1 MASRRGS
8 GLVAW
13 RLDVAAGGLA
23 GLLGGLV
30 VGWLEAAQGM
40 MAGGVA
46 ALTATAPGWGAFLAF
61 AVLVGA
67 GFGAVFGHQPGGHAA
82 TLGAGLVTG
91 LLSWVLGPL
100 TLLPLLAGE
109 APTWSLAA
117 ATAAFPYLIGA
128 LLYGGLTGLGLHLL
142 AAAYL
147 AARPAPAPAAP
158 VPPPPTARVIVL
170 GGGFGGVAAAQQL
183 ERELARQPGAEV
195 TLVSQSNY
203 LLFTPMLAEVASSSL
218 EARHISAPVRA
229 TCRSTRFVRAEI
241 EAIDPGARVVT
252 LRAGPSAPAE
262 ALLYD
267 QLVLALGAVPDYR
280 GLPGVAEHSISLKTL
295 DDATRLRDH
304 VIGLLELADA
314 EPDPAEREHQLTF
327 VVAGGGFA
335 GTEMVAELF
344 DLVHSVLHYYPS
356 IGRDEPR
363 FVLVHSR
370 ERILPE
376 LGPELAGYALDRLQA
391 RGIRFRLSTRVA
403 GATPDAMLLEG
414 GGRIPTRTLV
424 WTAGNRPNPILGML
438 PAERTQTGAVV
449 VDPTLRV
456 QGLDGVWAIG
466 DCAAIPDPQGGTYP
480 PTAQHPMREGKV
492 VARNVA
498 AALRGRPPAPFR
510 FRTIGALVALGHRS
524 AAAELRGWRFS
535 GLLAWLMWRA
545 VYLAKLPGFE
555 RKVRV
560 LLDWTIDLFFPRDIV
575 LTQPTP
581 APTLPEEIRAG
592 RRERVG

>member
-1 MASRRGS
+1 MAAKRNSRSAGRYVG
-8 GLVAW
+8 V
-13 RLDVAAGGLA
+13 VAGGLA
-23 GLLGGLV
+23 GLLAGLV

-40 MAGGVA
+40 MAASFAGV
-46 ALTATAPGWGAFLAF
+46 TATAPGWGTFLAF

-67 GFGAVFGHQPGGHAA
+67 GLGAVFGHQPGGHAA
-82 TLGAGLVTG
+82 SLAAGLVAG
-91 LLSWVLGPL
+91 LLGWALGPL
-100 TLLPLLAGE
+100 TLLPLLTGE

-117 ATAAFPYLIGA
+117 ATAAFPFLIGA

-142 AAAYL
+142 AGAWL
-147 AARPAPAPAAP
+147 ARLPATDAE
-158 VPPPPTARVIVL
+158 VPPPPATGVVVL

-183 ERELARQPGAEV
+183 ERELARQPGVEI

-203 LLFTPMLAEVASSSL
+203 LLFTPMLAEVAASSL

-229 TCRSTRFVRAEI
+229 SCRATRFVRAEV

-252 LRAGPSAPAE
+252 LRAGPAIPAE
-262 ALLYD
+262 TLGYD
-267 QLVLALGAVPDYR
+267 HLVLALGAVPDYH
-280 GLPGVAEHSISLKTL
+280 GLPGMAEHSLPLKTL
-295 DDATRLRDH
+295 HDATRLRDH

-314 EPDPAEREHQLTF
+314 EPDPAERARLLTF

-344 DLVHSVLHYYPS
+344 DLVHSVLHYYPG

-376 LGPELAGYALDRLQA
+376 LGPELAGYALERLQA
-391 RGIRFRLSTRVA
+391 RGIRFVLSTRVA
-403 GATPDAMLLEG
+403 GATPDAILLQG
-414 GGRIPTRTLV
+414 GGRIPTRTVV
-424 WTAGNRPNPILGML
+424 WTAGNRPNPTLDMV
-438 PAERTQTGAVV
+438 PAERTRRGALVV
-449 VDPTLRV
+449 EATMRV
-456 QGLDGVWAIG
+456 PSLNGVWAIG
-466 DCAAIPDPQGGTYP
+466 DCAAIPDPGGGTYP
-480 PTAQHPMREGKV
+480 PTAQHALREGRA

-498 AALRGRPPAPFR
+498 AALRGRPPVPIR

-555 RKVRV
+555 RKARV

-575 LTQPTP
+575 LGRPTP
-581 APTLPEEIRAG
+581 APTLPEVLRAG
-592 RRERVG
+592 RREPVG

>member
-1 MASRRGS
+1 MAARRGG

-13 RLDVAAGGLA
+13 RLDVVAGGLA
-23 GLLGGLV
+23 GLLAGLV

-40 MAGGVA
+40 MAGGFA
-46 ALTATAPGWGAFLAF
+46 TLTATAPGWGVYLAF
-61 AVLVGA
+61 AGLVGA
-67 GFGAVFGHQPGGHAA
+67 GFGGLFGYQPGGHAA
-82 TLGAGLVTG
+82 TLGAGLVAG

-100 TLLPLLAGE
+100 TLLPLLAGQ

-117 ATAAFPYLIGA
+117 ATAAFPYLVGA
-128 LLYGGLTGLGLHLL
+128 LLYGGLTGVGLHLL
-142 AAAYL
+142 AAAWL
-147 AARPAPAPAAP
+147 AARPAPAAV
-158 VPPPPTARVIVL
+158 VPPPPTARVVVL

-183 ERELARQPGAEV
+183 ERDLARQPGVEV
-195 TLVSQSNY
+195 ALVSQSNY
-203 LLFTPMLAEVASSSL
+203 LLFTPMLAEVAASSL

-229 TCRSTRFVRAEI
+229 ACRSTRFVRAEVQ
-241 EAIDPGARVVT
+241 AIDPDARVVT
-252 LRAGPSAPAE
+252 VQAGPSAPAE
-262 ALLYD
+262 ALLYEH
-267 QLVLALGAVPDYR
+267 LVLALGAVPDYR
-280 GLPGVAEHSISLKTL
+280 GLPGMAEHAIALKTL
-295 DDATRLRDH
+295 EDATRLRDH
-304 VIGLLELADA
+304 VLGLLELADA
-314 EPDPAEREHQLTF
+314 EPDPTRRAQQLTF

-335 GTEMVAELF
+335 GTELVAELF

-356 IGRDEPR
+356 IGREEPR

-370 ERILPE
+370 GRILPE

-438 PAERTQTGAVV
+438 PAERTPTGAVV

-456 QGLDGVWAIG
+456 AGLDGVWAIG
-466 DCAAIPDPQGGTYP
+466 DCAAIPTPQGGTYP
-480 PTAQHPMREGKV
+480 PTAQHALREGRL

-498 AALRGRPPAPFR
+498 AALRGRPPKPFR
-510 FRTIGALVALGHRS
+510 FRTIGTLVALGHRS
-524 AAAELRGWRFS
+524 AAAELRGRRFS

-555 RKVRV
+555 RKARV
-560 LLDWTIDLFFPRDIV
+560 LLDWTIDLFLPRDIV
-575 LTQPTP
+575 LTQPP
-581 APTLPEEIRAG
+581 PDPTLPEQVRAG
-592 RRERVG
+592 RRERAG

>member
-1 MASRRGS
+1 MVATRGGGPS
-8 GLVAW
+8 AW

-23 GLLGGLV
+23 GLLAGLV

-40 MAGGVA
+40 MAAGVA
-46 ALTATAPGWGAFLAF
+46 SVMATAPGWGAYLAF

-67 GFGAVFGHQPGGHAA
+67 AFGAVFGYLPGGHAA
-82 TLGAGLVTG
+82 SLGAGLVAG

-117 ATAAFPYLIGA
+117 ATAAFPYLVGA

-142 AAAYL
+142 ATAWL
-147 AARPAPAPAAP
+147 AARPAGAAP
-158 VPPPPTARVIVL
+158 VPPPTARVVVL

-183 ERELARQPGAEV
+183 ERELARQPGVEV

-203 LLFTPMLAEVASSSL
+203 LLFTPMLAEVAASSL

-229 TCRSTRFVRAEI
+229 ACRSTRFVRAEI
-241 EAIDPGARVVT
+241 QAIDPAARVVT
-252 LRAGPSAPAE
+252 VRAGPSAPAE
-262 ALLYD
+262 ALAYEH
-267 QLVLALGAVPDYR
+267 LVLALGAVADYR
-280 GLPGVAEHSISLKTL
+280 GLPGVAEHSIALKTL
-295 DDATRLRDH
+295 EDATRLRDH
-304 VIGLLELADA
+304 VLGLLELADA
-314 EPDPAEREHQLTF
+314 EPDPVERECQLTF

-335 GTEMVAELF
+335 GTELVAELF
-344 DLVHSVLHYYPS
+344 DLVHSVLHYYPG
-356 IGRDEPR
+356 IGREEPR

-438 PAERTQTGAVV
+438 PAERTPTGAVV

-456 QGLDGVWAIG
+456 AGLGGVWAIG
-466 DCAAIPDPQGGTYP
+466 DCAAIPDPRGGTYP
-480 PTAQHPMREGKV
+480 PTAQHALREGRL
-492 VARNVA
+492 VAGNVA
-498 AALRGRPPAPFR
+498 AALRGHPPAPFR
-510 FRTIGALVALGHRS
+510 FRTIGTLVALGHRS
-524 AAAELRGWRFS
+524 AAAELRGRRFS

-560 LLDWTIDLFFPRDIV
+560 LLDWTIDLFLPRDIV
-575 LTQPTP
+575 LTRSSS
-581 APTLPEEIRAG
+581 APTLPEQVRAG
-592 RRERVG
+592 RRERAG